1 MLPDGTW
8 LLGDTGPLFL
18 GEKKMKVHLF
28 IKGHNLEVSVEGGKR
43 IKITTWILS
52 GLWGFFLFVFLF
64 EDGLEKV
71 SLLLSA
77 NQ

>member
-1 MLPDGTW
+1 
-8 LLGDTGPLFL
+8 
-18 GEKKMKVHLF
+18 MKVHLF
-28 IKGHNLEVSVEGGKR
+28 IKGHNLEVSVEDGKR
-43 IKITTWILS
+43 IKITTWILR